1 MFFAALDLGS
11 NTVSTLVRQAK
22 SEGLVS
28 VAKISECTRLGE
40 NLAATGNL
48 QPAAMQRT
56 IAAAARQLER
66 IRCDFAPLRL
76 TAVGTSAV
84 RDAKNGADFLEQCRQ
99 ELGLCDTPAVLSGQ
113 IEAELTFRGASDA
126 FPATTPVINL
136 DPGGASTEVAL
147 GFPGDLRIATSF
159 TAGCVRW
166 CDRFGLGDVFTE
178 KEAKA
183 ATTAT
188 RELLSPQ
195 LEEFRNALAELT
207 LRSSTAPILSVTG
220 GTATSLAAV
229 LLNRD
234 EGARSLHGRSFT
246 FATIAALQRRLAR
259 LPAEAR
265 EALPGLRP
273 GRGSVLPAGLIILL
287 TIMEAL
293 GLPEV
298 MANTHGLRYGLTAAL
313 YAHDTRLPV
322 CLAQP

>member
-84 RDAKNGADFLEQCRQ
+84 RTPRTARTSGAMPP

-126 FPATTPVINL
+126 FQQRRRS
-136 DPGGASTEVAL
+136 STSTRRRQHRSRL
-147 GFPGDLRIATSF
+147 GFPAICALPQFHRWLRTL
-159 TAGCVRW
+159 VRPLW
-166 CDRFGLGDVFTE
+166 PGDVFTE
-178 KEAKA
+178 KRLKLRQQPRASCCRRSEES
-183 ATTAT
+183 AT
-188 RELLSPQ
+188 PWQ
-195 LEEFRNALAELT
+195 N
-207 LRSSTAPILSVTG
+207 
-220 GTATSLAAV
+220 
-229 LLNRD
+229 
-234 EGARSLHGRSFT
+234 
-246 FATIAALQRRLAR
+246 
-259 LPAEAR
+259 
-265 EALPGLRP
+265 
-273 GRGSVLPAGLIILL
+273 
-287 TIMEAL
+287 
-293 GLPEV
+293 
-298 MANTHGLRYGLTAAL
+298 
-313 YAHDTRLPV
+313 
-322 CLAQP
+322 